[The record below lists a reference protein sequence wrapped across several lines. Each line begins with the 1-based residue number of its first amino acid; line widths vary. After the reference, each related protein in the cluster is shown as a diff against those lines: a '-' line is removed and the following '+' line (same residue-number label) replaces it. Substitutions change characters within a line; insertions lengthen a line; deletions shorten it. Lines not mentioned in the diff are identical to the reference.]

1 MIEAIIPSG
10 ATGLSGEI
18 DLAGN
23 ILVAIQMPATWVSA
37 SLTFQAS
44 LDGGNTYG
52 NVFQDDGTE
61 FTLLA
66 VAGIVIVIRTPA
78 EWWHGAKIKI
88 RSGTSGR
95 SDRGQNSEAR
105 YANGVSVTGGAGT
118 INKRGDR

>member
-88 RSGTSGR
+88 RSGTSATPVDQTA
-95 SDRGQNSEAR
+95 DRILKLATQMG
-105 YANGVSVTGGAGT
+105 
-118 INKRGDR
+118 